1 MAEDRAAAGVL
12 EITRL
17 LPATPEAVFAAWTDP
32 AALSR
37 WISPR
42 GTASVTLD
50 LRVGGRFE
58 IIMKGEERELSHTG
72 EYREIEPPYRLAFT
86 WQSEY
91 TGPDQTLVTVSL
103 QPKGNQAELTLT
115 HESLPPDQVESH
127 RGGWSLIIEK
137 LLGHLTSPNSRTV

>member
-58 IIMKGEERELSHTG
+58 IIMKGEERES
-72 EYREIEPPYRLAFT
+72 
-86 WQSEY
+86 
-91 TGPDQTLVTVSL
+91 
-103 QPKGNQAELTLT
+103 
-115 HESLPPDQVESH
+115 
-127 RGGWSLIIEK
+127 
-137 LLGHLTSPNSRTV
+137 